1 MYSDNLLTLF
11 GAYSVA
17 KAQYEMEVFALIEAT
32 KRAEE
37 GFGMKAMGFSH
48 PYDYATFCGL
58 QNLARAVQNKWA
70 NLSGIQKQIMDCFCV
85 NIANIEPPRDVD
97 GDAKGGH

>member
-58 QNLARAVQNKWA
+58 QKLAGVVQNKWA
-70 NLSGIQKQIMDCFCV
+70 SLCDIQRQIMDCFCV
-85 NIANIEPPRDVD
+85 QIRQIEPPKGVD
-97 GDAKGGH
+97 GDSERGH